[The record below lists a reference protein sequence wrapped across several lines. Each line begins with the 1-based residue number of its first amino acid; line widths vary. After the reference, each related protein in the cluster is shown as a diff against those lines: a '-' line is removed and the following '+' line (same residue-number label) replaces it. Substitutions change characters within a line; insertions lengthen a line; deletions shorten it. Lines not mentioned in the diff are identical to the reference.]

1 VLGGLCGSALYVGIV
16 RPSDLDNEGPH
27 VISLGSESRR
37 IYWRSLDPR
46 LEYHT
51 RLNARRKAVEQGEA
65 AHARLAYVRIGLVF
79 LFVLAGVASLS
90 RGTSWWWL
98 VPPAAAFV
106 VVALVHDRV
115 IRQKRQAENAVL
127 FYERGL
133 ARIEDRWIGIGQS
146 TEVFRDDA
154 HLYAAD
160 LDLFGKGSL
169 FELLCTAR
177 TRAGQETLAR
187 WLSEPA
193 SRMEILDRQEAVAE
207 LRPRLDLREEL
218 AVLGPDVVSARR
230 RQSLVDWGTAPPV
243 FARKWPQ
250 LLAVFLSL
258 CLFAAVAALLRSNT
272 AQATVFGFLGAV
284 SAAAVF
290 SWFSRD
296 SVRRVLRDAEPA
308 RQRLDAIA
316 GLLDRMDREQLTSRK
331 LTALRSVFS
340 GDSARPARAIARL
353 DRLVDLCD
361 LKKKVEGPAIL
372 LFLWLWQVIVAP
384 FSYLFWYTHIAFAI
398 ESWRAVHGHAIADWL
413 RVGGEF
419 EAFCAIAGYAYEHPD
434 DPFPEIVEEGPLFD
448 GEDLRH
454 PLIPAARSV
463 PNSVCLG
470 RDVQLLIVSGSNMS
484 GKSTLLRTVGINTV
498 LAHAGAP
505 VRARRLRLSPLEI
518 GATIRIQDSLQAG
531 TSRFYTEIERLR
543 RIVAHARDDAH
554 LLFLLDEL
562 LHGTNSHDRALGA
575 TAIVRGLMRRGAIGL
590 ATTHDLALARI
601 ADDLAPHAAN
611 VHFRDELKDGR
622 MIFDYKMHP
631 GISTTSNALALMKA
645 VGLEIE

>member
-1 VLGGLCGSALYVGIV
+1 
-16 RPSDLDNEGPH
+16 
-27 VISLGSESRR
+27 
-37 IYWRSLDPR
+37 LDPR
-46 LEYHT
+46 PEYHT
-51 RLNARRKAVEQGEA
+51 RLNARRKAVAQSETA
-65 AHARLAYVRIGLVF
+65 DARLAYLRIGLF
-79 LFVLAGVASLS
+79 LLFVLAGATSLY
-90 RGTSWWWL
+90 RGRVSVWL
-98 VPPAAAFV
+98 FPPTAAFV
-106 VVALVHDRV
+106 VVALIHDRV
-115 IRQKRQAENAVL
+115 IRKKRRAEMAVL
-127 FYERGL
+127 FYENGL

-146 TEVFRDDA
+146 TEIFRDDS

-160 LDLFGKGSL
+160 LDLFGRGSL
-169 FELLCTAR
+169 FELLCTAH
-177 TRAGQETLAR
+177 TRAGQETLAG
-187 WLSEPA
+187 WLSDPA
-193 SRMEILDRQEAVAE
+193 SRTEILARQEAVAE
-207 LRPRLDLREEL
+207 LTPRLDLREDL
-218 AVLGPDVVSARR
+218 ALLGSDAGSAGR

-243 FARKWPQ
+243 FAHKWPR
-250 LLAVFLSL
+250 LVAAFLSL
-258 CLFAAVAALLRSNT
+258 GLFAAVAALLRSNT
-272 AQATVFGFLGAV
+272 EEAAVPGFLSAL
-284 SAAAVF
+284 SAAALF
-290 SWFSRD
+290 ASFYREP
-296 SVRRVLRDAEPA
+296 VRRVLLDAEPA
-308 RQRLDAIA
+308 RQRLDALA
-316 GLLDRMDREQLTSRK
+316 GLLDRMEREQLTSRK
-331 LTALRSVFS
+331 LTALRVAFD

-353 DRLVDLCD
+353 GRLVDLSD
-361 LKKKVEGPAIL
+361 LKRKVEGPAVL
-372 LFLWLWQVIVAP
+372 LFLWLWHVLVAP
-384 FSYLFWYTHIAFAI
+384 FSYLFWYTQIAFAI
-398 ESWRAVHGHAIADWL
+398 ESWRAEHGRAIADWL

-505 VRARRLRLSPLEI
+505 IRARRLRLSPLAI

-531 TSRFYTEIERLR
+531 TSRFYTEIDRLR
-543 RIVAHARDDAH
+543 RIVERARNDAH
-554 LLFLLDEL
+554 LMFLLDEL

-631 GISTTSNALALMKA
+631 GVSTTSNALALMKA